1 MPLAPLARSCG
12 RPIGRTGEHGPTHK
26 ENVKLA
32 GADLR
37 RCGTLP
43 GVSESNEP
51 VPFAYLGA
59 PNADLYVAV
68 LRAFA
73 QARERFTVHLRP
85 EDIAGELRAQPVS
98 ARPAGDQPGFG
109 PPEAETV
116 GAALDQLVRWG
127 NLRADADTGR
137 VTSVEDFHR
146 ARYLY
151 QLTKHGQAA
160 VRAVAVYD
168 EALGQRG
175 QLQSVALADIAEQL
189 ASLLALAGEASPD
202 PAKTHLLLLTL
213 AERFGSLAD
222 NAQAFMASLRR
233 TADFQD
239 GDEEAFIAYKDRLVE
254 YIERFIA
261 DLANRGAQ
269 IADLL
274 GRLSAVGVD
283 RLLVDAARR
292 EAEDAVPDGG
302 SGSAEGG
309 AGDQDR
315 HQAHETALTGWRN
328 RWRGLN
334 DWFLSRSARQPS
346 QAKLL
351 RSAAVSAITNLVN
364 TVAALNE
371 RRGGRSDRSADFR
384 ALARLFAEAPDD
396 ADAHRLWR
404 TAFALSPARH
414 LSVDA
419 DSEAA
424 WLEAELP
431 PGTPWAEAPALRIS
445 PRLRETGSY
454 ERRGSPNRIADRGD
468 ARRALAEQA
477 DQEAAQ
483 TAAARARLATHGE
496 VLLSDLAEPAGPDGL
511 DPEAFRLFLA
521 LLGDALSARRPGD
534 KQSTAMSADGTL
546 EIRLELV
553 DAARLVR
560 IPTADGDLTGP
571 EYRIEIVDL
580 VPGAPAEPL
589 AEEGAA

>member
-1 MPLAPLARSCG
+1 M
-12 RPIGRTGEHGPTHK
+12 
-26 ENVKLA
+26 
-32 GADLR
+32 
-37 RCGTLP
+37 
-43 GVSESNEP
+43 
-51 VPFAYLGA
+51 PFAYLGA

-85 EDIAGELRAQPVS
+85 EDIAGELRSQP
-98 ARPAGDQPGFG
+98 PGFG
-109 PPEAETV
+109 ALEVETV
-116 GAALDQLVRWG
+116 GAALEQLVRWG

-151 QLTKHGQAA
+151 QLTRHGQAA
-160 VRAVAVYD
+160 VRAIAVYD

-189 ASLLALAGEASPD
+189 AALLALAGEESPD
-202 PAKTHLLLLTL
+202 PAKTHLVLLQL

-292 EAEDAVPDGG
+292 EAADAVPDGNSRPDEAG
-302 SGSAEGG
+302 T
-309 AGDQDR
+309 GDQAR

-328 RWRGLN
+328 RWRGLT

-384 ALARLFAEAPDD
+384 ALARFFAEAPDD

-404 TAFALSPARH
+404 AAFGLSPARH

-424 WLEAELP
+424 WLEADLP
-431 PGTPWAEAPALRIS
+431 PGTPWAEAPALQIS

-454 ERRGSPNRIADRGD
+454 ERRGIPNRIADRAE

-496 VLLSDLAEPAGPDGL
+496 VLLSDLAGPAGPDGL
-511 DPEAFRLFLA
+511 DPDAFRLFLA

-534 KQSTAMSADGTL
+534 KQSSAVSADGTL

-560 IPTADGDLTGP
+560 IPTVDGVLTGP
-571 EYRIEIVDL
+571 EHRIEIVDL
-580 VPGAPAEPL
+580 VPSAPAGMPAERF